1 MISKI
6 GLENIYQKFNRRE
19 YVHPDPLEFLYRY
32 PGIQDREIVGMISSS
47 LAYGRVAQILKSTE
61 TVLDKMGSS
70 PFRFLMKSSNRSL
83 SKTFSGFKH
92 RFTTDEGLVSL
103 MTGIKKI
110 ISRHGS
116 LNLCFVAG
124 LNRNDKTIIEGLVK
138 FVGKL
143 NCSDRYLI
151 PLPEKRG
158 ACKRLNLFL
167 RWMVRKDA
175 VDPGGWETV
184 PKRKLIVPIDTHM
197 ARIGR
202 MLGAT
207 MRKTADMKMALEI
220 TETFKKLA
228 PRDPV
233 KYDFALTRFG
243 IRNDLQITALQREM
257 NG

>member
-1 MISKI
+1 
-6 GLENIYQKFNRRE
+6 
-19 YVHPDPLEFLYRY
+19 
-32 PGIQDREIVGMISSS
+32 
-47 LAYGRVAQILKSTE
+47 
-61 TVLDKMGSS
+61 
-70 PFRFLMKSSNRSL
+70 
-83 SKTFSGFKH
+83 
-92 RFTTDEGLVSL
+92 
-103 MTGIKKI
+103 
-110 ISRHGS
+110 
-116 LNLCFVAG
+116 
-124 LNRNDKTIIEGLVK
+124 
-138 FVGKL
+138 
-143 NCSDRYLI
+143 
-151 PLPEKRG
+151 
-158 ACKRLNLFL
+158 
-167 RWMVRKDA
+167 MVRKDA